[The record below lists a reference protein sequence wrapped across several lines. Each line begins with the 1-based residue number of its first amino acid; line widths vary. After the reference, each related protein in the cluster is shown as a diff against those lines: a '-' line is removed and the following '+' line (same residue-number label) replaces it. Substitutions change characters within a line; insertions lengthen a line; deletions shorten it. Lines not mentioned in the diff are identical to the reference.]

1 MSFYSGIDGVVYFG
15 SGTTATEGGCSAKV
29 KNFQWSISQN
39 VLDTTSLCD
48 TDKTIIPGVRS
59 TTGSCSLHYYTSS
72 DENAGAASTLIN
84 KIVKAGENYPNG
96 DTAKSD
102 QVTFKLEI
110 DGNTITIPAFITQ
123 ASMTCA
129 VGEVVSVDIS
139 FEADGAV
146 TKNSL

>member
-15 SGTTATEGGCSAKV
+15 SAANAGEGGCSAKV

-59 TTGSCSLHYYTSS
+59 TTGTCSLHYYKGGSES
-72 DENAGAASTLIN
+72 ASKLIE
-84 KIVKAGENYPNG
+84 KIVKPGGSYPNG
-96 DTAKSD
+96 DTARSE
-102 QVTFKLEI
+102 QVTFKLEVGGT
-110 DGNTITIPAFITQ
+110 GNSITIPAYITQ

-129 VGEVVSVDIS
+129 VGEVVSVDIA

-146 TKNSL
+146 TQNTL

>member
-15 SGTTATEGGCSAKV
+15 SAATAGEGGCSAKV

-39 VLDTTSLCD
+39 VLDTTSICD

-59 TTGSCSLHYYTSS
+59 TTGSCSLHYYTGGSNSASS
-72 DENAGAASTLIN
+72 LIS
-84 KIVKAGENYPNG
+84 KIVKAGGSYPNG
-96 DTAKSD
+96 DTARSE
-102 QVTFKLEI
+102 QVTFKLEV
-110 DGNTITIPAFITQ
+110 DGNSITIPAFITQ

-146 TKNSL
+146 TQNSL

>member
-15 SGTTATEGGCSAKV
+15 SAATASEGGCSAKV

-59 TTGSCSLHYYTSS
+59 TSGSCSLHYYTGGS
-72 DENAGAASTLIN
+72 DSASKLIN
-84 KIVKAGENYPNG
+84 KIVKAGVSYPNG
-96 DTAKSD
+96 DTARSE
-102 QVTFKLEI
+102 QVTFKLQI
-110 DGNTITIPAFITQ
+110 DGNSITIPAYITQ

-146 TKNSL
+146 TQNTL